1 VTIEQTGS
9 QIVIAATFF
18 LIPTLGEMVTERSGI
33 LNLGIEG
40 MVISGAAGSFA
51 AAHITG
57 NLWIGAFVG
66 ALIGGLLA
74 LTHAIV
80 TITFNRNQVVSGISL
95 TILGTGL
102 SSILGLG
109 LIGVPIVPFGA
120 IAIPGL
126 SAIPIIGPIFF
137 DKNVLVY
144 FSYVM
149 VPVLWF
155 ILFKTRYGIMIRSVG
170 ENPMAAYT
178 QGVDVVRIR
187 YLSVIFGGMMCGL
200 GGAYLTLAWIP
211 MWVEGITTAR
221 GWIVIA
227 LVVVYLTLAW
237 IPMWVEGITTA
248 RGWIVIALV
257 VVGLWHPVGAFV
269 GSYIFGA
276 FDVLRYAFQPL
287 GIPTAF
293 LNMLPSL
300 STILFLVIWGVLLNM
315 QKVKSIVGAPSSLC
329 VPFETE

>member
-1 VTIEQTGS
+1 MTIEQTGS

-74 LTHAIV
+74 LIHAIV

-109 LIGVPIVPFGA
+109 LIGVPIVPFEA

-137 DKNVLVY
+137 DKNMLVY

-155 ILFKTRYGIMIRSVG
+155 TLFKTRYGIMIRSVG

-178 QGVDVVRIR
+178 QGVNVVQIR
-187 YLSVIFGGMMCGL
+187 YLSVIFGGMMAGL
-200 GGAYLTLAWIP
+200 GGA
-211 MWVEGITTAR
+211 
-221 GWIVIA
+221 
-227 LVVVYLTLAW
+227 YLTLAW

-287 GIPTAF
+287 GVPTAF
-293 LNMLPSL
+293 LNMLPSI

-315 QKVKSIVGAPSSLC
+315 QKVKSIVGAPSALC